1 MRSVSSSAFTVV
13 LLAGTIAATA
23 AFGDSGPRA
32 AAGTRSISILSAT
45 TMQRLV
51 ELKVRIRGGR
61 RWHIYIDGRR
71 SGFSV
76 GKTGLARVTQPGR
89 HRIYVALA
97 RGVNSVLRPLV
108 RSRTVRVRIPPPG
121 GPVVAAAGDI
131 ACEPLNVNFNDG
143 RGSAHR
149 CHQGATSDLLV
160 HAGLTAVLALGDLQY
175 QCGALTAF
183 AVSYDPSWG
192 RVKAITRPAPGNHEY
207 QTGGL
212 YGCAPRA
219 QGYFSYWGA
228 AAGDPHRGYYSFDL
242 GSWHLISLNSNC
254 DDIGGCGPGS
264 PEERWLRADLAA
276 HAGARCTLA
285 YWHHPPFSSRV
296 IQGGVPRTFALLSDL
311 YAGGADVLLTGHEH
325 NYERFAPQTPWGAAD
340 PARGIREF
348 VVGTG
353 GNDLR
358 PFGVPIANSEVGE
371 DHTFGVLELTLRRT
385 SYAWQFIPEAG
396 RTFTDGGSSVC
407 H

>member
-1 MRSVSSSAFTVV
+1 MKRLWSSAFAVV
-13 LLAGTIAATA
+13 VLAGTIAGTA

-32 AAGTRSISILSAT
+32 ASGRRSISLVSAT

-51 ELKVRIRGGR
+51 ELNVRPHGSR
-61 RWHIYIDGRR
+61 RWLIYVDGRLNGV
-71 SGFSV
+71 SAGTTGF
-76 GKTGLARVTQPGR
+76 ARVTRPGR
-89 HRIYVALA
+89 HRIYVSLQ
-97 RGVNSVLRPLV
+97 RWPLV
-108 RSRTVRVRIPPPG
+108 RSRTVRVRIRPPG

-131 ACEPLNVNFNDG
+131 ACEPLNVHFNDG
-143 RGSAHR
+143 RGSVHR

-160 HAGLTAVLALGDLQY
+160 NAGLRAVLALGDLQY
-175 QCGALTAF
+175 QCGAEAAF

-192 RVKAITRPAPGNHEY
+192 RVKAITHPVPGNHEY
-207 QTGGL
+207 QTRGL
-212 YGCAPRA
+212 YGCTPGAE
-219 QGYFSYWGA
+219 GYFSYWGA
-228 AAGDPHRGYYSFDL
+228 AAGDPRRGYYSFDL
-242 GSWHLISLNSNC
+242 GSWHLVSLNSNC
-254 DDIGGCGPGS
+254 DAVGGCGPGS

-296 IQGGVPRTFALLSDL
+296 IQVGAPARTSGLLQDL
-311 YAGGADVLLTGHEH
+311 YDAGADVLLNGHEH
-325 NYERFAPQTPWGAAD
+325 NYERFAPQTPAGAAD

-358 PFGVPIANSEVGE
+358 PFGLPTANSEVRE
-371 DHTFGVLELTLRRT
+371 DQSFGVLELTLRRT

-396 RTFTDGGSSVC
+396 GTFTDGGSTVC